1 MKPSNALAIWLGVSV
16 ALVLSTLGLNV
27 LIRFADAGNLWLM
40 AIPVV
45 LSGLFLLYLLW
56 RQHVAELLG
65 TPSTVHRMAG
75 TYSARRLVARGIC
88 LIAAATLL
96 VFAAARPQ
104 WGEQVR
110 EVRRKGIDIVF
121 ALDISR
127 SMLATDVAPSRL
139 DAAVAEME
147 RLMQRLEGDRVGLVV
162 FAGIAFVQSPLTS
175 DYGAIRLYLD
185 RLDPED
191 LPVQGT
197 AIGRALFESRQLLT
211 GGEENEDF
219 ERSDTQLIVVFTDGE
234 DHETEPVREAAE
246 AYAQGIHVYTVGVG
260 TADGSR
266 IPIRN
271 PDGSIARYFED
282 RQGNVVVTRLE
293 EGQVREIA
301 TTGGGDYV
309 RFSTEG
315 AAAEM
320 LNDAISEYDEAS
332 LSSALRQQYQDR
344 FLVFLIPGLFFL
356 LFGAWIGP
364 RTTRRPLVMPASM
377 LSVFLLFASGCGDS
391 LMRPDPRVESAMEL
405 VAEGSAEPALEMIE
419 RARPEA
425 RDQAEFYY
433 DRGLIHEVTESW
445 RNAQDDF
452 IKSLN
457 ADEVTEQVS
466 AFVALGNSLL
476 AQELYETAIERYR
489 RALSLDPTHEGARRN
504 MEIALMRLYPPCTS
518 LDDEYEDNEGS
529 DFAADLPASVYRGEH
544 MPPGVQATPGMEEE
558 APTLVACGLDAD
570 WYAIPV
576 LGGATLDVEVEFER
590 LRDDTG
596 HAPPPGI
603 IEPTAVRIALIDVDG
618 VTPIAVDQGLEEAT
632 MVDARTVERALT
644 EIPISPTVEQGLAY
658 LKVEVDAPL
667 EYEYSIEITFTPPC
681 YALEDEFESN
691 DRRQH
696 ASSVENG
703 RHQLR
708 ICESNAD
715 WFTGRA
721 EVGGSLFVDV
731 TPVQQ
736 DDGTQ
741 GLIDVGW
748 FEGMNPVPA
757 EQLRLTDRLAEFS
770 ARDVLVP
777 SEFSWSV
784 ESAAGTEGGYAMDM
798 YAYGPCPDNDRY
810 EPNDTNQQAH
820 AIDMQQD
827 PPPLRHLRL
836 CAGDQDWFAVPLPPV
851 EEEDREEDYRSFS
864 AMAEIPELT
873 RDIWVAVYDPQ
884 TGQQL
889 AVSQP
894 VEMAPQASFAGSDPP
909 ASGVVAYTRLPWETQ
924 QVVIVVVGQDEG
936 FYHLSFPLTEEQ
948 QQQQQEQQQQEQEES
963 EDSESEESED
973 SESEQQEPQEPEE
986 QEGEEE
992 AEPEPE
998 ESSEE
1003 EEGEQPEPTPEEET
1017 EEEQEREMLLQ
1028 MLNNLEPEDVNLPL
1042 QQALEAARPS
1052 GLQNEW

>member
-1 MKPSNALAIWLGVSV
+1 MKPSNALAIWLGTS
-16 ALVLSTLGLNV
+16 AGLILSTLGLNV
-27 LIRFADAGNLWLM
+27 LIRFADPANLWLM

-45 LSGLFLLYLLW
+45 LTGLFVLYLLW

-65 TPSTVHRMAG
+65 TPATVHRMAG
-75 TYSARRLVARGIC
+75 TWSGRRLVARGAC

-96 VFAAARPQ
+96 VLAAARPQ

-139 DAAVAEME
+139 DAAVSEME

-211 GGEENEDF
+211 GGAENADF

-234 DHETEPVREAAE
+234 DHETEPIREAAE

-293 EGQVREIA
+293 EEQVREIA
-301 TTGGGDYV
+301 TTGGGEYV
-309 RFSTEG
+309 AFSTEG

-320 LNDAISEYDEAS
+320 LNDAISEYDEAA
-332 LSSALRQQYQDR
+332 LSSALRQQYRDR
-344 FLVFLIPGLFFL
+344 FIIFLIPGLFFL
-356 LFGAWIGP
+356 LLGAWIGP
-364 RTTRRPLVMPASM
+364 RTTRRPLVLPSAV
-377 LSVFLLFASGCGDS
+377 LIALFSFATGCGDS

-425 RDQAEFYY
+425 RDQPEFYY
-433 DRGLIHEVTESW
+433 DRGLIHELTEGW

-457 ADEVTEQVS
+457 ADAVTDQVS

-504 MEIALMRLYPPCTS
+504 MEIALMRLYPPCAS
-518 LDDEYEDNEGS
+518 LDDEFEDNDGS
-529 DFAADLPASVYRGEH
+529 DFAASLPASVYQGEH
-544 MPPGVQATPGMEEE
+544 MPPGVQPTPDMEEE
-558 APTLVACGLDAD
+558 APTIVACGGDAD
-570 WYAIPV
+570 WFAIPV
-576 LGGATLDVEVEFER
+576 LGGTTLDIEVSFER

-596 HAPPPGI
+596 HAPPPGV
-603 IEPTAVRIALIDVDG
+603 IEPTEVRIALIDVDG
-618 VTPIAVDQGLEEAT
+618 ITPIAVDQGLTEAGL
-632 MVDARTVERALT
+632 VDARTLERVLT
-644 EIPISPTVEQGLAY
+644 EVPISPTVEEGLAY
-658 LKVEVDAPL
+658 LKVEVDGPL
-667 EYEYSIEITFTPPC
+667 EYEYSVEITFTPPC

-696 ASSVENG
+696 ASSVEDG

-715 WFTGRA
+715 WFTGRVD
-721 EVGGSLFVDV
+721 VGGSLFVDV

-741 GLIDVGW
+741 GLIDVSW
-748 FEGMNPVPA
+748 FEGMTPEPS
-757 EQLRLTDRLAEFS
+757 ERLRLTDRLAEFS
-770 ARDVLVP
+770 AREVLTP
-777 SEFSWSV
+777 TEHTWSI

-827 PPPLRHLRL
+827 PPPLRHLRI

-851 EEEDREEDYRSFS
+851 EEEDREEEYRSFS

-909 ASGVVAYTRLPWETQ
+909 ASGVVAYTRLPWETE
-924 QVVIVVVGQDEG
+924 QVVVVVVGADEG
-936 FYHLSFPLTEEQ
+936 FYHLSFPLTQE
-948 QQQQQEQQQQEQEES
+948 QQQEQQESEDGEESEESEDAEES
-963 EDSESEESED
+963 EDSEESESEPEEEQDAESEPEEPSEEESED
-973 SESEQQEPQEPEE
+973 ES
-986 QEGEEE
+986 
-992 AEPEPE
+992 
-998 ESSEE
+998 
-1003 EEGEQPEPTPEEET
+1003 EPTPEEET
-1017 EEEQEREMLLQ
+1017 QEEQEREMLLQ
-1028 MLNNLEPEDVNLPL
+1028 MLNSLEPEDVNLPL